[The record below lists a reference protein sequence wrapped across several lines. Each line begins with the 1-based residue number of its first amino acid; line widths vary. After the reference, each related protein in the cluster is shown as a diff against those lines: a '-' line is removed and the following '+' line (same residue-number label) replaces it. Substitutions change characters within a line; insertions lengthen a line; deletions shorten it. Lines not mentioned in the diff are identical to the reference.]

1 MMSRTFSL
9 EEAFNLSMLMRRMR
23 VYGYLKAGYDL
34 DKIAEIEEV
43 STNFLRK
50 YVLFVKKL

>member
-1 MMSRTFSL
+1 MSRTFSL
-9 EEAFNLSMLMRRMR
+9 EEAFNLSMLMLRMR
-23 VYGYLKAGYDL
+23 VYGYLKLGYDL
-34 DKIAEIEEV
+34 DEISKIEEV